1 MRKIKLEEYKNMK
14 TRSLILKGNFHHFSP
29 LLQDEYIPHQTSNN
43 KSVLYKTTESDLF
56 FGKTLVS
63 DLKLKDPKLEKDQFL
78 TLRRSDGENIDFLR
92 HSPSY
97 IGGHIR
103 ARYVVREFS
112 LIFHQLNKLMKE
124 EEKTKIWNNNIEEQA
139 INIWSRLQGL
149 IWEFNSHS
157 LHLKNDLS
165 TIVNQDISK
174 IMQIIYYSNLKGIFY
189 LAMKN
194 WTPDQN

>member
-1 MRKIKLEEYKNMK
+1 MK

-29 LLQDEYIPHQTSNN
+29 LLQDEYTSHQTNNN
-43 KSVLYKTTESDLF
+43 KSVSYKTIESDLF
-56 FGKTLVS
+56 LGKTLVN

-112 LIFHQLNKLMKE
+112 LIFNQLNILMKE
-124 EEKTKIWNNNIEEQA
+124 EEKTRIWNTNIEEYMVK
-139 INIWSRLQGL
+139 ITR
-149 IWEFNSHS
+149 SH
-157 LHLKNDLS
+157 L
-165 TIVNQDISK
+165 
-174 IMQIIYYSNLKGIFY
+174 GI
-189 LAMKN
+189 
-194 WTPDQN
+194 Q